1 MMIANVYD
9 EAARREAIMVIKFNF
24 IPTILM
30 LHCTS
35 NGFLNG
41 SFEVDF
47 ACKDSRQGFELISSH
62 WLLSQVDVVVGGFF
76 LK

>member
-1 MMIANVYD
+1 MFTTMGT
-9 EAARREAIMVIKFNF
+9 RREAIMVIKFNF

-47 ACKDSRQGFELISSH
+47 ACKESRQGFRLISPYR
-62 WLLSQVDVVVGGFF
+62 LLSQVDVVAERFY